1 MIKLWKKILI
11 KKLTKK
17 KKTKTMK
24 IKFDRKKPKDDE
36 ICKK

>member
-17 KKTKTMK
+17 KKTMK